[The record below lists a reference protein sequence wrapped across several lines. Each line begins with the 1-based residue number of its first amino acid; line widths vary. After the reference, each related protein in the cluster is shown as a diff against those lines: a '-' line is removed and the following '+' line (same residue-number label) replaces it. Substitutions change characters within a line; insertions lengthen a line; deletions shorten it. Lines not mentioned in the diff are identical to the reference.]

1 MLTVTGLTGEKVVWK
16 REEDRTC
23 STGDGGVMSGSGE
36 GAEARWLPW
45 LADAPMFI
53 DGKQVADFYDSVLR
67 PSFKTVQMEFAEQRL
82 EQLKKSLSGQ
92 VGVNLPAWFP
102 WLKLDV
108 GGGGSR
114 EKTTSENESQKI
126 TLEPIE
132 NPSRQLVEIALH
144 YLENQPTRVWFHEG
158 NDWNL
163 PEVDDILRTPRM
175 LAFIDFPPKTQ
186 FQPMAGELNNGKVR
200 TFFDVLVGKL
210 KRPGETLPVSY
221 PDDPYTE
228 QGRQDLKDYW
238 DWFRKYWNA
247 NKAVQVIEDVIGDG
261 GRPRWID
268 YRVPVGETTLHLH
281 VVGHGEFDT
290 GVFAYNLVKRGS
302 KHGLR
307 VVGSMKSEPD
317 LNVLAIYEK

>member
-1 MLTVTGLTGEKVVWK
+1 
-16 REEDRTC
+16 
-23 STGDGGVMSGSGE
+23 MSGPEE
-36 GAEARWLPW
+36 GPEARWLPW

-53 DGKQVADFYDSVLR
+53 DGKQVADFYDAVLR
-67 PSFKTVQMEFAEQRL
+67 PSFKTVQLELAEQRL
-82 EQLKKSLSGQ
+82 EQLQKTLSGQ
-92 VGVNLPAWFP
+92 IGVHLPAWFP

-114 EKTTSENESQKI
+114 QKTTSDTESQKV

-144 YLENQPTRVWFHEG
+144 YLVNQPARVWFHEG
-158 NDWNL
+158 DDWGDL
-163 PEVDDILRTPRM
+163 PETDDILRTPRM
-175 LAFIDFPPKTQ
+175 LAFIDFPPETQ
-186 FQPMAGELNNGKVR
+186 FQPMAGELNNGQIR
-200 TFFDVLVGKL
+200 TFFDVLVDKL
-210 KRPGETLPVSY
+210 KSPGGILPVRY
-221 PDDPYTE
+221 PDDPTTE
-228 QGRQDLKDYW
+228 QGKEEVKKYW
-238 DWFRKYWNA
+238 DWFKDHWSA
-247 NKAVQVIEDVIGDG
+247 NKAIQVIENVIGDG

-281 VVGHGEFDT
+281 VVGHGEADT
-290 GVFAYNLVKRGS
+290 GVFAYNLVKRGW